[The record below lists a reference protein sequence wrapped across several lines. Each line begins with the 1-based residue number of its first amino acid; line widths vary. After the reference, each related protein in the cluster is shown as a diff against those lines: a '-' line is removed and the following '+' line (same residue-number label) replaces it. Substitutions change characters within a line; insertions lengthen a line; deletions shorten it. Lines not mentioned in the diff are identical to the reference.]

1 VTKNVEHIDELIA
14 KYLAKEARVEEIA
27 FVESWANENE
37 PNKRYLDQFRT
48 IFEKAIV
55 AEEIQTF
62 DTDAA
67 WTKISSSL
75 KKRDSKQINLHPAQ
89 NRNLMWR
96 IAASIVV
103 VLGAG
108 LFAYQFIRSQAAQP
122 VVMVAAEAVLT
133 DTLPDGS
140 SIVLN
145 KETELAYTFD
155 TKKGTHTV
163 RLKGEAY
170 FDINDDDKKIF
181 IVDIDGV
188 YIRDIGTSFNVKAY
202 PESNTIE
209 VVVEAGEVMF
219 YTDNDSGVYLREDGK
234 GIYNRATKSFTI
246 AQPEENVLAYKTRLF
261 NFSNTDLATVVK
273 SLNGVYDKKI
283 ILGDSLK
290 KCRLTVSFDNE
301 SQDEI
306 IVVIAETLGLAV
318 KEFDDRIILEG
329 PGCEEE

>member
-1 VTKNVEHIDELIA
+1 LIRNAEHIDELIA
-14 KYLAKEARVEEIA
+14 KYLAKEARLDEIS

-37 PNKRYLDQFRT
+37 SNKKYLDQFRT
-48 IFEKAIV
+48 IFEKA
-55 AEEIQTF
+55 AAADDSQAF

-67 WTKISSSL
+67 WAKVSGSLGKRESREIS
-75 KKRDSKQINLHPAQ
+75 LHPAQ
-89 NRNLMWR
+89 NKLMWR

-108 LFAYQFIRSQAAQP
+108 LFAYQLIRPRAVQP
-122 VVMVAAEAVLT
+122 VLMVAAKEVLT

-155 TKKGTHTV
+155 TKKGEHTV

-170 FDINDDDKKIF
+170 FNIHHDDKKTF
-181 IVDIDGV
+181 IVEIDGV

-234 GIYNRATKSFTI
+234 GIYNRATKRFTI

-261 NFSNTDLATVVK
+261 NFNNTDLASVAE

-301 SQDEI
+301 NQEEI
-306 IVVIAETLGLAV
+306 VLVIAETLGLTV
-318 KEFDDRIILEG
+318 KETDDRIILEG

>member
-1 VTKNVEHIDELIA
+1 
-14 KYLAKEARVEEIA
+14 
-27 FVESWANENE
+27 
-37 PNKRYLDQFRT
+37 
-48 IFEKAIV
+48 
-55 AEEIQTF
+55 
-62 DTDAA
+62 
-67 WTKISSSL
+67 
-75 KKRDSKQINLHPAQ
+75 
-89 NRNLMWR
+89 MWR

-108 LFAYQFIRSQAAQP
+108 LFAYQLFRSGSVPP
-122 VVMVAAEAVLT
+122 VVMVAAKEVLT

-155 TKKGTHTV
+155 KKKNAHTV

-170 FDINDDDKKIF
+170 FNIHHDDKKTF
-181 IVDIDGV
+181 IVNIDGV

-234 GIYNRATKSFTI
+234 GIYNRVTKSFTI
-246 AQPEENVLAYKTRLF
+246 AEPEANVLAYKTRFF
-261 NFSNTDLATVVK
+261 NFSNTDLASVVE

-306 IVVIAETLGLAV
+306 IAVIAETLGLAV
-318 KEFDDRIILEG
+318 RESDDRIILEG